1 MANPRASMA
10 STKSCTGA
18 SKGDPLAYQRVV
30 VKAGTTLLTRGAEGL
45 DSEVMSSLVSQ
56 IADLH
61 LRGVEM
67 ILVSSG
73 AVAAGRHVIG
83 SLEEG
88 RGLPLRQ
95 ALAAVGQGHIMHT
108 YEQLFGGHGVRVA
121 QALLSRRDLADR
133 LGYLNVRNTLMAL
146 LELGVVPIVN
156 ENDVVAVEELSG
168 EQFGDNDT
176 LSALVANLV
185 DADLLMLLGDI
196 DGLYTSDPNVDPGA
210 RLVPTVEHVDEGL
223 LAGAGPSWKNTGRG
237 GMATKLEAARLAT
250 ASGVDVVIANG
261 ALEEVIPRLAR
272 GDHGIGT
279 RFPSSV
285 TKMDSRRRW
294 MLSGLSTCGEVIVD
308 EGAATAL
315 RHHHRSLLPAGIT
328 GVSGSFERGDI
339 IAIVGPSRDRIASG
353 LTNYGSADLAKIRG
367 ARSDRISEL
376 LGHEFGD
383 EAVHRNNMIV
393 A

>member
-1 MANPRASMA
+1 MANSRASMA
-10 STKSCTGA
+10 STKSRTGA
-18 SKGDPLAYQRVV
+18 SKGDPLAYRRVV

-45 DSEVMSSLVSQ
+45 DREVMSSLVSQ
-56 IADLH
+56 IAGLH
-61 LRGVEM
+61 RRGVEM

-83 SLEEG
+83 GLEEG

-146 LELGVVPIVN
+146 LELRVVPIVN

-185 DADLLMLLGDI
+185 DADLLVLLGDI
-196 DGLYTSDPNVDPGA
+196 DGLYTSDPNVDPSA
-210 RLVPTVEHVDEGL
+210 RLLSPVERVDEGL
-223 LAGAGPSWKNTGRG
+223 LAQAGPSWKNTGRG

-261 ALEEVIPRLAR
+261 AQEEVILKLAR
-272 GDHGIGT
+272 GDQGIGT

-285 TKMDSRRRW
+285 TKIDSRKRW
-294 MLSGLSTCGEVIVD
+294 MLARLSTRGEVIVD

-315 RHHHRSLLPAGIT
+315 RRHHRSLLPAGIT
-328 GVSGSFERGDI
+328 DVYGSFERGDI
-339 IAIVGPSRDRIASG
+339 IAIFGPDRDRIASG
-353 LTNYGSADLAKIRG
+353 LTNYSSVDLAKIRG
-367 ARSDRISEL
+367 ARSDSIAEL
-376 LGHEFGD
+376 LGHEYGD

>member
-1 MANPRASMA
+1 MANTRASMA

-18 SKGDPLAYQRVV
+18 SEGDPLAYERVV
-30 VKAGTTLLTRGAEGL
+30 VKAGTTLLTRDAEGL
-45 DSEVMSSLVSQ
+45 DREVMSSLVSQ

-61 LRGVEM
+61 RRGVEM

-83 SLEEG
+83 GLEDG

-95 ALAAVGQGHIMHT
+95 ALAAIGQGHIMHI

-146 LELGVVPIVN
+146 LELSVVPIIN

-185 DADLLMLLGDI
+185 DADLLVLLGDI
-196 DGLYTSDPNVDPGA
+196 DGLYTSDPNVDPSA
-210 RLVPTVEHVDEGL
+210 RLISTVERVDEGV
-223 LAGAGPSWKNTGRG
+223 LAQAGPSWKNTGRG

-261 ALEEVIPRLAR
+261 AQEDVILRLAR
-272 GDHGIGT
+272 GDDGIGT

-285 TKMDSRRRW
+285 TKMDSRKRW
-294 MLSGLSTCGEVIVD
+294 ILSGLSTRGEVIVD
-308 EGAATAL
+308 KGAATAL
-315 RHHHRSLLPAGIT
+315 RRHHRSLLPAGIT

-353 LTNYGSADLAKIRG
+353 LTNYGSADLTKIRG

>member
-1 MANPRASMA
+1 MANTRASMA
-10 STKSCTGA
+10 SNKSCTGA
-18 SKGDPLAYQRVV
+18 SEGGPLAYERVV
-30 VKAGTTLLTRGAEGL
+30 VKAGTTLLTRGPEGL
-45 DSEVMSSLVSQ
+45 DREVMSSLVSQ
-56 IADLH
+56 IEDLH
-61 LRGVEM
+61 RRGVEM

-73 AVAAGRHVIG
+73 AVAAGSHVIG
-83 SLEEG
+83 RLEEG

-95 ALAAVGQGHIMHT
+95 ALAAIGQGHIMHI

-146 LELGVVPIVN
+146 LELSVVPIVN

-185 DADLLMLLGDI
+185 DADLLVLLGDI
-196 DGLYTSDPNVDPGA
+196 DGLYTSDPNVDPSA
-210 RLVPTVEHVDEGL
+210 RLISTVERVDEGL
-223 LAGAGPSWKNTGRG
+223 LAQAGPSWKNTGRG

-261 ALEEVIPRLAR
+261 AQEEVILRLAR
-272 GDHGIGT
+272 GDDGIGT

-285 TKMDSRRRW
+285 TKMDSRKRW
-294 MLSGLSTCGEVIVD
+294 MLSGLSTRGEVIVD

-315 RHHHRSLLPAGIT
+315 RRHHRSLLPAGIT

-339 IAIVGPSRDRIASG
+339 IAIVGPSQDRIASG

-367 ARSDRISEL
+367 ARSDRISKL
-376 LGHEFGD
+376 LGHEYGD